1 MNRYVF
7 DTSALV
13 SFIENE
19 SGADHIAELL
29 ELAIAHQVEIF
40 VSVISLVELYYISV
54 RSQNKEIAESRQNLI
69 EQWPI
74 VIEGIDGT
82 YIRSAGHIKARSP
95 MSIADCLIAS
105 LAMLKNAILV
115 HKDPESEQIKN
126 SIEQIALPYKR

>member
-19 SGADHIAELL
+19 SGVDQIAELL
-29 ELAIAHQVEIF
+29 EQAIANKAEVYI
-40 VSVISLVELYYISV
+40 SVISLVEIYYISV
-54 RSQNKEIAESRQNLI
+54 RSQSKEIAESRQTLI

-82 YIRSAGHIKARSP
+82 YIRSAGHIKALSP

-105 LAMLKNAILV
+105 LAVLKNAVLV
-115 HKDPESEQIKN
+115 HKDPEFEQIKN
-126 SIEQIALPYKR
+126 SVKQIVLPYKN